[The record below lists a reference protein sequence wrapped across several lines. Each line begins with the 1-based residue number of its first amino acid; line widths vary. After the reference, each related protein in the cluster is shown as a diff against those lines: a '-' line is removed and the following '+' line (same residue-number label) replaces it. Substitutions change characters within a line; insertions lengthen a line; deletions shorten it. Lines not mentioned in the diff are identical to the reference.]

1 MVYTYTPTYYTSLQ
15 DSITSLCKSIIPF
28 SFKKRRLPAI
38 AAAEQQ
44 LSKQQ
49 SDNLKWQQDSFH
61 QILNL
66 MGLSKEGI
74 LAETEV
80 SAFRTHLLETLI
92 ASPIDHEP
100 TVILRDKLIFLQE
113 LFYAKCISEDEYHA
127 SKRPLLQR
135 LAVQGAEIKAQD
147 VIVGAQKE
155 TSNEDWSV
163 IDLKDEKCMVS
174 QEGLMSK
181 KKLNPGSTIKQIKGA
196 ASVFGFVSPIKN
208 GKLKEEKDDN
218 NLMPLPIDQNVS
230 TSSFIRNEV
239 GLSTENPFW
248 NSNFTEKKS
257 ETKSILMAEVLPAD
271 SVNSDKRSSGNKPK
285 KKPFKTLFQREGR
298 ANGGNDHYG
307 PEHEEKE
314 KMKSGKKQWG
324 FDGFKKW
331 KKNDSEDETAPLS
344 LSEKSDGE
352 SYTGRLVMNPT
363 AEGPDTKQIKRKLHT
378 DGAPTDFF
386 VDKVLGE
393 NIKKELS
400 RIQTELGAKNQNF
413 HLSDDQ
419 LEAISTRLPV
429 DKADLKKFFPKSWCD
444 RYGDVVL
451 DVVRK
456 EFKEHVGEMGNSRV
470 VAKEK
475 HNSKRW
481 TTFDDDDENC
491 HPNLFAPQEPATFS
505 SSKMTRASIN
515 TSSSI
520 DKGFKYNPFF
530 NV

>member
-1 MVYTYTPTYYTSLQ
+1 MVYTYTPTYYTSLH
-15 DSITSLCKSIIPF
+15 DSITSLCKSVLPF

-38 AAAEQQ
+38 TAAEQQ

-66 MGLSKEGI
+66 MGLCKEGI
-74 LAETEV
+74 LSETEV

-100 TVILRDKLIFLQE
+100 TVILRDKLIFLKE

-135 LAVQGAEIKAQD
+135 LAIQGAEIEARD
-147 VIVGAQKE
+147 FIVGTQKE
-155 TSNEDWSV
+155 ALNEEWSV
-163 IDLKDEKCMVS
+163 IDLKDEKVS
-174 QEGLMSK
+174 QEYLMSK
-181 KKLNPGSTIKQIKGA
+181 NKSKPGSTVKQIKGV
-196 ASVFGFVSPIKN
+196 ASAFGFVSPIKN
-208 GKLKEEKDDN
+208 CKLKEGKDDK
-218 NLMPLPIDQNVS
+218 NLRPVPFDQNVS
-230 TSSFIRNEV
+230 TASFIRNEV

-248 NSNFTEKKS
+248 NSSLNEKES
-257 ETKSILMAEVLPAD
+257 ETKSILMAESLPAD
-271 SVNSDKRSSGNKPK
+271 SVKIDKRRSGDKPK
-285 KKPFKTLFQREGR
+285 KKSFKTLFQREGR
-298 ANGGNDHYG
+298 GNGDHN
-307 PEHEEKE
+307 PEPDENE
-314 KMKSGKKQWG
+314 KMKSGRKQWG

-331 KKNDSEDETAPLS
+331 KKNDSEDETVPLS
-344 LSEKSDGE
+344 VSEKSDGE
-352 SYTGRLVMNPT
+352 SYTGRLIMNPA
-363 AEGPDTKQIKRKLHT
+363 AEGPDTKQIKRKLHP

-400 RIQTELGAKNQNF
+400 RIQTELGAKNPNF

-429 DKADLKKFFPKSWCD
+429 DKADLKGFFPKSWCD

-456 EFKEHVGEMGNSRV
+456 EFKEHVGVMGNSRV

-475 HNSKRW
+475 QNSKRW
-481 TTFDDDDENC
+481 TTFDDDNENC
-491 HPNLFAPQEPATFS
+491 HPNLFAPQEQATFS
-505 SSKMTRASIN
+505 SSKMVCASIN

-530 NV
+530 DV